1 MGPVEGNRYDTSVA
15 AEIMVAK
22 YAYHLPVYRQQD
34 CFASHGWTPARSTLL
49 NVLEAA
55 AQLIGPLVSHLREVV
70 RADPIKRYR

>member
-1 MGPVEGNRYDTSVA
+1 M
-15 AEIMVAK
+15 
-22 YAYHLPVYRQQD
+22 
-34 CFASHGWTPARSTLL
+34 STLL